1 MRSHVLVIRDEK
13 PVSHQLILLLTT
25 TFNNHM
31 LSGCFSQIYPVTN
44 LRRFSVAVLRSPVS
58 SISTLSAAAD
68 ALPTVTHHLLQLG
81 VLLLVE
87 GEAADLI

>member
-1 MRSHVLVIRDEK
+1 MCSHILVIRDEK
-13 PVSHQLILLLTT
+13 PVSHQLILLLSAP
-25 TFNNHM
+25 FNYHM

-44 LRRFSVAVLRSPVS
+44 LRRFSVPVLRSPVPP
-58 SISTLSAAAD
+58 ISTLSAAAD
-68 ALPTVTHHLLQLG
+68 SLPTVTHHLLQLG